1 VIIYLT
7 YNDPPSGV
15 YWSQVTDVVDHLN
28 TLGEGPVRL
37 VALVSL
43 RGYTRSRRS
52 ILKRCPGAIV
62 LPMVPRA
69 HNWRVNWIW
78 VYLVCKLLRPTGIMA
93 RGIFATALA
102 LRMRDAGHVAQV
114 CFDARAAYGA
124 EWEEFR
130 VVEDDRLIAESAEL
144 EAQVLYR
151 ADLRLAVS
159 KALVQHWRDRFNY
172 HGDRHIV
179 IPCTLGR
186 SVERQAV
193 ERRTEIREALGW
205 GRDDVVLVYSG
216 TVVGWQSLE
225 LLHASVLPWMRA
237 RSTNRILFL
246 SEDHPTIAQLMLEF
260 PDQVGRRWVPHQ
272 EVRSMLLACDH
283 GLLLRDPC
291 ITNRVASPT
300 KFAEYLSAGLS
311 VVISPDVGDFSAM
324 VEEHGLGTVLKPG
337 DSVVAEQSSP
347 EEHERLARFSTD
359 HFSKEAHS
367 EGYRTVLSNLG
378 PVPQQWPVEV
388 VSNAP
393 LVSIVVPSFNKSAY
407 ITAMVDTVVAQTETN
422 WELIVVDDASTDD
435 SAALLAS
442 ASEQDPRIRLIALKQ
457 NRGANHCRNLGI
469 AEARGR
475 YIVFL
480 DADDLFAPHCLRER
494 LAVMQGSDL
503 DMAVFTMEVF
513 SEVPGDHGQRWV
525 PDSPYPLQD
534 FFRHKLPW
542 QTMQPI
548 WDRAFLQGLKG
559 FDESFSRHQDVEL
572 HTRALLVPGVR
583 YRLFPGEPDCY
594 YRIAEERKVI
604 DPLPLLRRFSDSAVR
619 YRRKF
624 LPAARAM
631 GNADLLLGIIH
642 RTYLQVLLNAKAGR
656 IERAGLQE
664 MDELLFATG
673 PGEEMSRGER
683 FLFRFTRWYNLLP
696 LRVPGINLVVFHML
710 TGQVGKRR

>member
-1 VIIYLT
+1 MIIYLT

-15 YWSQVTDVVDHLN
+15 YWSQVTDVVDHLD
-28 TLGEGPVRL
+28 TLGTEHVRL

-43 RGYTRSRRS
+43 RGYTRSRRL
-52 ILKRCPGAIV
+52 IRTRCPGAIV

-102 LRMRDAGHVAQV
+102 LRMRDGGHVAQV

-130 VVEDDRLIAESAEL
+130 VVEDDRLIAESAAL
-144 EAQVLYR
+144 EAEVLYR
-151 ADLRLAVS
+151 SDLRLAVS
-159 KALVQHWRDRFNY
+159 DALVQHWRERFRY
-172 HGDRHIV
+172 KGDRHIV

-186 SVERQAV
+186 SVDRQAV
-193 ERRTEIREALGW
+193 ERRAEIRAALGW
-205 GRDDVVLVYSG
+205 GEEDVVLVYSG

-225 LLHASVLPWMRA
+225 LLYASVLPWLRNTP
-237 RSTNRILFL
+237 SNRILFL
-246 SEDHPTIAQLMLEF
+246 SEGHPLISRLETEF
-260 PDQVGRRWVPHQ
+260 PGQVGRRWVTHH

-291 ITNRVASPT
+291 VTNRVASPT

-311 VVISPDVGDFSAM
+311 VVISPQVGDFSAM
-324 VEEHGLGTVLKPG
+324 VREHRLGHVLEPG
-337 DSVVAEQSSP
+337 KVVVAGRTSMEDRV
-347 EEHERLARFSTD
+347 RLAEFASL
-359 HFSKEAHS
+359 HFSKDAHDAAYS
-367 EGYRTVLSNLG
+367 TVLRNLG
-378 PVPQQWPVEV
+378 PVLRQWPVDG
-388 VSNAP
+388 SADGP
-393 LVSIVVPSFNKSAY
+393 LVTIIVPSFNKSAY
-407 ITAMVDTVVAQTETN
+407 IGAMVDTVVAQTETR
-422 WELIVVDDASTDD
+422 WELIVVDDASTD
-435 SAALLAS
+435 SSPKLLAK
-442 ASEQDPRIRLIALKQ
+442 ASEEDPRIRLIALKE
-457 NRGANHCRNLGI
+457 NTGANHCRNVGI
-469 AEARGR
+469 SEASGR

-480 DADDLFAPHCLRER
+480 DADDLFAPHCLAER

-513 SEVPGDHGQRWV
+513 SNAPGDHGQRWV
-525 PDSPYPLQD
+525 PDSPHPLQD

-548 WDRAFLQGLKG
+548 WDRVFLQGLNG

-583 YRLFPGEPDCY
+583 YRLFPGEPDCH

-604 DPLPLLRRFSDSAVR
+604 DPLPLLRRFCDSAVR
-619 YRRKF
+619 YRSKF
-624 LPAARAM
+624 LPAARAK
-631 GNADLLLGIIH
+631 GCGDLLLGILH

-656 IERAGLQE
+656 IDRKGLAE
-664 MDELLFATG
+664 LDELLFTTG
-673 PGEEMSRGER
+673 PGEELSARER
-683 FLFRFTRWYNLLP
+683 SLFRFTRWYNLLP
-696 LRVPGINLVVFHML
+696 VRVPGINLVVFRLL
-710 TGQVGKRR
+710 TGRLRGTC

>member
-1 VIIYLT
+1 MIIYLT

-28 TLGEGPVRL
+28 TLGEERVRL

-43 RGYTRSRRS
+43 RGYTRSRRM
-52 ILKRCPGAIV
+52 IRKRCPGAIV

-78 VYLVCKLLRPTGIMA
+78 VYLVCKLIRPSGIMA

-102 LRMRDAGHVAQV
+102 LRMRDRGHVAQV

-130 VVEDDRLIAESAEL
+130 VVEDDRLIAESAAL
-144 EAQVLYR
+144 EAEVLYR
-151 ADLRLAVS
+151 SDLRLAVS
-159 KALVQHWRDRFNY
+159 EALVQHWRERFHY
-172 HGDRHIV
+172 HGDKHIV

-186 SVERQAV
+186 SVDRQAV
-193 ERRTEIREALGW
+193 ESRAGIRAELGW
-205 GRDDVVLVYSG
+205 GGDDVVLVYSG

-225 LLHASVLPWMRA
+225 LLHASVLPWLGADR
-237 RSTNRILFL
+237 TNRILFL
-246 SEDHPTIAQLMLEF
+246 SEEHPLIVQLETEF
-260 PDQVGRRWVPHQ
+260 PGQVGRRWVGHQ
-272 EVRSMLLACDH
+272 EVRSFLLACDH

-291 ITNRVASPT
+291 VTNRVASPT

-311 VVISPDVGDFSAM
+311 VVISPQVGDFSTM
-324 VEEHGLGTVLKPG
+324 VREHGLGQVLEPG
-337 DSVVAEQSSP
+337 SVLDAGKNSAKERV
-347 EEHERLARFSTD
+347 RLADMATRY
-359 HFSKEAHS
+359 FSKGSHDPA
-367 EGYRTVLSNLG
+367 YRSVLNNLG
-378 PVPQQWPVEV
+378 PVAMQWPSGAGEAV
-388 VSNAP
+388 P
-393 LVSIVVPSFNKSAY
+393 LVSIIVPSFNKSAY
-407 ITAMVDTVVAQTETN
+407 ISAMVDTVVAQTEQR

-435 SAALLAS
+435 SAALLAL
-442 ASEQDPRIRLIALKQ
+442 AAEVDPRIRLIALKT
-457 NRGANHCRNLGI
+457 NKGANHCRNVGI

-480 DADDLFAPHCLRER
+480 DADDLFAPHCLAER

-513 SEVPGDHGQRWV
+513 SNTPGDHGQRWV
-525 PDSPYPLQD
+525 PDSPHPLQD

-548 WDRAFLQGLKG
+548 WDRMFLQSLDG

-604 DPLPLLRRFSDSAVR
+604 DPLPLLRRFCDSAVR
-619 YRRKF
+619 YRSKF
-624 LPAARAM
+624 LPAARAK
-631 GNADLLLGIIH
+631 GCGDLLLGILH

-656 IERAGLQE
+656 IDRKGLAE
-664 MDELLFATG
+664 LDELLFTTG
-673 PGEEMSRGER
+673 PGEELSARER
-683 FLFRFTRWYNLLP
+683 SLFRFTRWYNLLP
-696 LRVPGINLVVFHML
+696 VRVPGINLVVFRLL
-710 TGQVGKRR
+710 TGRLRGTC